1 MNNGIRVAAG
11 NRSFFFF
18 FFYYITVCSSF
29 AWGGAQ
35 PSCTVLIC
43 SLQDPT
49 SGLLPLPRV
58 CASVLPAKWPC
69 FTLDVSKTC
78 QSYPYR
84 MSTDSSERDALS
96 PGVNGKRGTR
106 CTCQVLLTTMKVSL
120 KLIAKHIHIVVPL
133 TS

>member
-1 MNNGIRVAAG
+1 MQKSYIAYCNPVGYHPVPAQQLFALVKVLLFNNTIR
-11 NRSFFFF
+11 
-18 FFYYITVCSSF
+18 
-29 AWGGAQ
+29 
-35 PSCTVLIC
+35 

-58 CASVLPAKWPC
+58 CTSVLPAKWPC

-120 KLIAKHIHIVVPL
+120 KLIAKHIHVCHVCDK
-133 TS
+133 SRFSA